1 MKNEELRMRNSL
13 FILLVA
19 LFAFCA
25 SSWAGTFS
33 EGGPEGGQTNRK
45 KVGLVLGGGGAMG
58 AAEVGV
64 LKVIEEVGLPID
76 YIAGTSIGSIIGGL
90 YAVGYRSAQLDTLFR
105 TQEWLSLLTDRDESL
120 KNNPFEEKDGTY
132 YVFGFP
138 ISSSKNKKKTDE
150 PGKFGAL
157 KGDKI
162 TDYLHRWLVN
172 SPSGYFRSSSTLAS
186 DSALHVSDSTNFS
199 RLPIPF
205 RCVAFDMK
213 KMKEVVFT
221 HGSISTCMRAS
232 MAIPGAFKPVR
243 MGDQMLFDGG
253 CINNLPVDVVKDMGA
268 DIVIAIDLN
277 QTQHENRDISLEEMF
292 GITGILDWLVSRPDW
307 KRYNANREAAD
318 LLINP
323 PLEGYD
329 VLSFSKTKV
338 AEMLKIG
345 ESTGRKFRSQL
356 ITIKN
361 NL

>member
-1 MKNEELRMRNSL
+1 
-13 FILLVA
+13 
-19 LFAFCA
+19 
-25 SSWAGTFS
+25 
-33 EGGPEGGQTNRK
+33 
-45 KVGLVLGGGGAMG
+45 
-58 AAEVGV
+58 
-64 LKVIEEVGLPID
+64 
-76 YIAGTSIGSIIGGL
+76 
-90 YAVGYRSAQLDTLFR
+90 
-105 TQEWLSLLTDRDESL
+105 
-120 KNNPFEEKDGTY
+120 
-132 YVFGFP
+132 
-138 ISSSKNKKKTDE
+138 
-150 PGKFGAL
+150 
-157 KGDKI
+157 
-162 TDYLHRWLVN
+162 
-172 SPSGYFRSSSTLAS
+172 
-186 DSALHVSDSTNFS
+186 
-199 RLPIPF
+199 
-205 RCVAFDMK
+205 
-213 KMKEVVFT
+213 
-221 HGSISTCMRAS
+221 MRAS